1 MPNRAIAARHRAPH
15 PQGFTL
21 IELLVVLVV
30 LAIAAAMVGWSIA
43 PTSGHALESAAEGLA
58 TTLEEARWRAIAT
71 GRRIA
76 WEAPAQNDGDDG
88 STPRWYEQTPQGTW
102 QVRVTPGAGT
112 PLAGI
117 NATVVLP
124 RAVGGSP
131 MRLELGPE
139 PVGAA
144 ACVLLTAQGS
154 SMAVS
159 TDGVAPFVVR
169 RDASC

>member
-1 MPNRAIAARHRAPH
+1 MPKLVITARHRAPH
-15 PQGFTL
+15 LQGFTL

-43 PTSGHALESAAEGLA
+43 PASGHALESAAEGLA
-58 TTLEEARWRAIAT
+58 ATLEEARWRAIAT

-76 WEAPAQNDGDDG
+76 WEAPAQNDGEG
-88 STPRWYEQTPQGTW
+88 SAAPRWYEQTPQGTW
-102 QVRVTPGAGT
+102 QVRVTPGTGT

-124 RAVGGSP
+124 RAASGAP

-159 TDGVAPFVVR
+159 SDGVAPFTVR
-169 RDASC
+169 RDAGC